1 MKLLDVPKIRPLW
14 RILTVVFLSLLLSIE
29 QMPIA
34 LAQTVVN
41 PAERK
46 ALFGDL
52 HVHTS
57 YSLDSYFGAN
67 PNGPEEAYRFAKGE
81 PVTMATGQTH
91 QLKTP
96 LDFTAVTD
104 HAEFLGDIAICT
116 LDENS
121 PYYDTPTCRL
131 VRLAQKSKFLAGKGY
146 KRFVINRKDLGVCG
160 DNHELCDDI
169 YTPMVWKELQ
179 DIATEFNDPGVFT
192 TLNAYEWT
200 SAGNV
205 PRGIA
210 GAGIHRNIIF
220 RNETVPA
227 TVFSA
232 KDSKNPEDLW
242 AWLDTNCTGECE
254 AIVIPHNPNLSEG
267 TAFNPT
273 YYDNVTPMDE
283 ARASTQ
289 QRLERLVE
297 MMQTK
302 GESECKYGVGNVD
315 ELCNFEKLDRRSVQ
329 TGPSFLAEGAAVQS
343 VTSAPLCDDVFEPA
357 GCINKYSYIREG
369 LKEGI
374 KQEAKLGINPFK
386 LGFVGGTDTHSGVPS
401 SGEEDN
407 YQGNHGIADGTPEYR
422 LGIETSPIS
431 GELNNLLN
439 NPGGLTG
446 VWAEENTRD
455 SIFDAFKR
463 RETFATSGSR
473 IQVRLFGGYEFPEDL
488 NQQADAIATAYSTG
502 VPMGSDLSTPPTVD
516 TAPQM
521 FVWAI
526 KDPKSAPIHGIQ
538 IIKGWLGNDGET
550 QEKVYAVACS
560 DGLQP
565 QEDGRCPV
573 NGATVDINT
582 CSYSQDVGAS
592 ELSAVWRDP
601 DFDPN
606 QHAFYYA
613 RVLENPTCRWSTY
626 DAIALVRDPLDFDAK
641 PFIRE
646 RAWSSPIWYSPAQVV
661 SEPTPQP
668 VENVSHEEFWNQ
680 IIRQVEKHYSIK

>member
-1 MKLLDVPKIRPLW
+1 MKLLNLPRMRPLW
-14 RILTVVFLSLLLSIE
+14 RILGVIFLSLLLTMG

-41 PAERK
+41 PVERK

-67 PNGPEEAYRFAKGE
+67 PNDPRDAYSFAKGE

-121 PYYDTPTCRL
+121 PYYDTSTCRL
-131 VRLAQKSKFLAGKGY
+131 VRLAQKSEFLAGAGFR
-146 KRFVINRKDLGVCG
+146 RFVINKKDLGVCG
-160 DNHELCDDI
+160 DNHELCDDT
-169 YTPMVWKELQ
+169 YTPMVWRELQ
-179 DIATEFNDPGVFT
+179 KIATEFNEPGVFT

-200 SAGNV
+200 SDGNV
-205 PRGIA
+205 PPGIA
-210 GAGIHRNIIF
+210 GSGIHRNIIF
-220 RNETVPA
+220 RNDTVPE

-242 AWLDTNCTGECE
+242 TWLDTNCRSESGCE
-254 AIVIPHNPNLSEG
+254 AIVIPHNANLSEG

-273 YYDNVTPMDE
+273 YYDNVTPIDDV
-283 ARASTQ
+283 RASTQ

-297 MMQTK
+297 MIQTK

-315 ELCNFEKLDRRSVQ
+315 ELCNFEKLDRRFVQ
-329 TGPSFLAEGAAVQS
+329 TGPSFLIEGAAVQAQ
-343 VTSAPLCDDVFEPA
+343 TSAPICDELFEPA

-386 LGFVGGTDTHSGVPS
+386 MGFVGATDTHSGVPS

-422 LGIETSPIS
+422 LGIEESPIS
-431 GELNNLLN
+431 GELSNLLN
-439 NPGGLTG
+439 NPGGVTG
-446 VWAEENTRD
+446 VWAEENTRE
-455 SIFDAFKR
+455 SIFNAFKR
-463 RETFATSGSR
+463 RETFATSGPR
-473 IQVRLFGGYEFPEDL
+473 IQVRLFGGYDFPEDL
-488 NQQADAIATAYSTG
+488 NLRDNAIDFAYNTG
-502 VPMGSDLSTPPTVD
+502 VPMGSDLPALPT
-516 TAPQM
+516 AESEPEF
-521 FVWAI
+521 FVWAVQ
-526 KDPKSAPIHGIQ
+526 DPLSAPIHGIQ
-538 IIKGWLGNDGET
+538 IIKGWLGADGET
-550 QEKVYAVACS
+550 HEKVSAVACS

-565 QEDGRCPV
+565 NENGLCPL

-582 CSYSQDVGAS
+582 CAYSQDVGAS

-601 DFDPN
+601 EFDPD

-613 RVLENPTCRWSTY
+613 RVIENPTCRWSTY
-626 DAIALVRDPLDFDAK
+626 DAIALSRDPLDFDAK

-646 RAWSSPIWYSPAQVV
+646 RAWSSPIWYSP
-661 SEPTPQP
+661 T
-668 VENVSHEEFWNQ
+668 
-680 IIRQVEKHYSIK
+680 

>member
-1 MKLLDVPKIRPLW
+1 MKLLDVPKIRPSWW
-14 RILTVVFLSLLLSIE
+14 RVLTVGLLCILLSTG
-29 QMPIA
+29 QMPLA

-52 HVHTS
+52 HVHTK
-57 YSLDSYFGAN
+57 YSLDSYFGMN
-67 PNGPEEAYRFAKGE
+67 PNGPREAYSFAKGNE
-81 PVTMATGQTH
+81 VTMATGQSH

-104 HAEFLGDIAICT
+104 HAEFLGDVAIC
-116 LDENS
+116 NIPGS
-121 PYYDTPTCRL
+121 PSYDDPNCQL
-131 VRLAQKSKFLAGKGY
+131 VRETQDDIDAAGEAFR
-146 KRFVINRKDLGVCG
+146 RFVIYKEDLGVCG
-160 DNHELCDDI
+160 ENRELCDDY
-169 YTPMVWKELQ
+169 YTPLVWEDIQ
-179 DIATEFNDPGVFT
+179 TIATEFNDPGVFT

-200 SAGNV
+200 SDGNV
-205 PRGIA
+205 PPGIA
-210 GAGIHRNIIF
+210 GSGIHRNIIF
-220 RNETVPA
+220 RNDTVPE

-232 KDSKNPEDLW
+232 TDSRNPEDLW
-242 AWLDTNCTGECE
+242 AWLDTNCTSENNCE
-254 AIVIPHNPNLSEG
+254 AIVIPHNPNLSAG
-267 TAFNPT
+267 TAFIPT
-273 YYDNVTPMDE
+273 YYDNVTPMD
-283 ARASTQ
+283 ADRASTQ

-297 MMQTK
+297 VMQTK
-302 GESECKYGVGNVD
+302 GESECKTGLGNVD

-329 TGPSFLAEGAAVQS
+329 TGPSFLMEGAAVQAL
-343 VTSAPLCDDVFEPA
+343 TSAPICTELNEPP
-357 GCINKYSYIREG
+357 GCINKHSYIREG

-374 KQEAKLGINPFK
+374 KQEAKLGVNPFK

-407 YQGNHGIADGTPEYR
+407 YQGNHGIADGTPAYR
-422 LGIETSPIS
+422 LGIEESPIG

-446 VWAEENTRD
+446 VWAEENNRE
-455 SIFDAFKR
+455 SIFAALKR
-463 RETFATSGSR
+463 RETFATSGPR

-488 NQQADAIATAYSTG
+488 NLQPDAIATAYSTG

-526 KDPKSAPIHGIQ
+526 QDPKSAPIHGVQ
-538 IIKGWLGNDGET
+538 IIKGWLGDDGET

-565 QEDGRCPV
+565 NENGLCPL
-573 NGATVDINT
+573 NGATVDLNT
-582 CSYSQDVGAS
+582 CSYSQDVGAA
-592 ELSAVWRDP
+592 ELSAVWSDP

-613 RVLENPTCRWSTY
+613 RVIENPTCRWSTH
-626 DAIALVRDPLDFDAK
+626 DAIALSRDPLNFDVN
-641 PFIRE
+641 PTIRE
-646 RAWSSPIWYSPAQVV
+646 RAWSSPIWYSPSSQASEQVS
-661 SEPTPQP
+661 SED
-668 VENVSHEEFWNQ
+668 FWDR
-680 IIRQVEKHYSIK
+680 IIQEVTQR